1 VVSGFANVTVD
12 LDWVVKTYFSCKEE
26 VVLAKTKVTRRK
38 IIANISL
45 GSLFGLIPRPAFS
58 SISGGLLRLH
68 DHQTYTRFVIELDQ
82 GLHFEAFTLANPN
95 RVVIDFPEIDW
106 GVDEN
111 SPPPSTGI
119 VQAVRYGLFQPGNS
133 RVVLDLSAPGLI
145 TNAFLL
151 RPTAGTPWRFVLD
164 LKPTTVSTFLSRQ
177 GDKNKISNSF
187 GSDADEE
194 KKLGTKFPESQDS
207 MMRRSSKGAARS
219 DGVPVPK
226 QKPNIKVGSRKP
238 VIVIDPGHG
247 GVDPGAIGVSG
258 TYEKSIT
265 LAAARQLKSRLAATG
280 KYKAILTRNR
290 DVSLR
295 LRNRILVA
303 RRAGADIFVSLH
315 ADSIGNRNT
324 RGLSVYTLS
333 ENASDKE
340 AAALADRENKAD
352 LIIGM
357 DLSNESSDVLNILID
372 LAQRESL
379 NRAARLAAHLITQL
393 RKVVNL
399 LRNTHRFAGF
409 TVLKAPDIPSVLVE
423 MGYLS
428 NRVDEKALLQPSYRL
443 KLVSS
448 IVQALDKYFAEE

>member
-1 VVSGFANVTVD
+1 MVSGFANVTVD

>member
-1 VVSGFANVTVD
+1 MFSGFAGVS
-12 LDWVVKTYFSCKEE
+12 LHLHWVAIADFSSREG
-26 VVLAKTKVTRRK
+26 VALANRKVTRRK

-45 GSLFGLIPRPAFS
+45 GSLFGLIPQSALA
-58 SISGGLLRLH
+58 SISAGLVRLH
-68 DHQTYTRFVIELDQ
+68 DHQTFTRFVIELDQ
-82 GLHFEAFTLANPN
+82 GLHFDAFTLANPY

-111 SPPPSTGI
+111 TPPSAAGI

-133 RVVLDLSAPGLI
+133 RVVLDLAAPGMI

-164 LKPTTVSTFLSRQ
+164 LEPTTVSTFRTRQ
-177 GDKNKISNSF
+177 GNREKISNSF
-187 GSDADEE
+187 RSDVVEEE
-194 KKLGTKFPESQDS
+194 KIGTKLPRPQDS
-207 MMRRSSKGAARS
+207 EIQRSTVDGSSS
-219 DGVPVPK
+219 DGIPVPK
-226 QKPNIKVGSRKP
+226 QKPDIKVGSRKP

-265 LAAARQLKSRLAATG
+265 LAAARQLKSRLEATG

-315 ADSIGNRNT
+315 ADSIGNRNI

-393 RKVVNL
+393 RRVVNL

-428 NRVDEKALLQPSYRL
+428 NRADEKALLQPSYRA

-448 IVQALDKYFAEE
+448 IVQALDNYFAQG